1 MRVSSACVGVLL
13 AAHASS
19 FAMAEP
25 VRLVGA
31 TTFTS
36 EIMEPNRELIESQ
49 SGQKVLLLPSRSA
62 QGVLAL
68 FEGDHIAMSSATTDN
83 IVAELKKSHPL
94 LPYDQLRTFNIS
106 RARAAF
112 SVNLT
117 NPVRHLDS
125 SSLPLVLIG
134 KIDNW
139 KQLGWQDRPIR
150 LVMVRA
156 GGGVQLTIETQLG
169 IKVAADQTIRVQ
181 ISSQVNKVVEQ
192 ELGALGLAQI
202 ENIKHQHV
210 AELTTDGL
218 FEQELNL
225 VTLGAPTPAAQ
236 AVIDAVVKIVA
247 DKRLHAFN
255 SHE

>member
-1 MRVSSACVGVLL
+1 MRALSACVSVLL

-36 EIMEPNRELIESQ
+36 EIMEPYREQIEKE

-83 IVAELKKSHPL
+83 IVTELKKAHPL
-94 LPYDQLRTFNIS
+94 LPYDQLRTVNIS
-106 RARAAF
+106 RTRAAF
-112 SVNLT
+112 SVNLA

-125 SSLPLVLIG
+125 SSLPLVLTG

-181 ISSQVNKVVEQ
+181 IGPRE
-192 ELGALGLAQI
+192 
-202 ENIKHQHV
+202 
-210 AELTTDGL
+210 
-218 FEQELNL
+218 
-225 VTLGAPTPAAQ
+225 
-236 AVIDAVVKIVA
+236 
-247 DKRLHAFN
+247 
-255 SHE
+255 